1 LAERVRLWDTVSGSP
16 YVSRG
21 VARKLAASELPVEGE
36 TVAENTG
43 EIKFCGGWPDVSAV
57 RQSKGITLDQIVQTT
72 KISKRFLE
80 AIEAGDFAKL
90 PGGIFNTSYI
100 RQYARAIDYD
110 ESELVER
117 YRVWSGENAAPVNGV
132 QGPRKPASRLL
143 TVLAR
148 P

>member
-1 LAERVRLWDTVSGSP
+1 M
-16 YVSRG
+16 
-21 VARKLAASELPVEGE
+21 
-36 TVAENTG
+36 AENTG
-43 EIKFCGGWPDVSAV
+43 EVKFCGNWPDVSAV

-110 ESELVER
+110 ESDLVER
-117 YRVWSGENAAPVNGV
+117 YRRLWGGDNAAPVNGL
-132 QGPRKPASRLL
+132 QDPRKPASRFL
-143 TVLAR
+143 TVLVR

>member
-1 LAERVRLWDTVSGSP
+1 M
-16 YVSRG
+16 
-21 VARKLAASELPVEGE
+21 
-36 TVAENTG
+36 AENTG
-43 EIKFCGGWPDVSAV
+43 EKQHCVGWPDVAAV
-57 RQSKGITLDQIVQTT
+57 RKSKGITLDQIVQTT
-72 KISKRFLE
+72 KISRRFLE

-117 YRVWSGENAAPVNGV
+117 YRLGSGESVAV
-132 QGPRKPASRLL
+132 QGGAQAPRKTSSRFL